1 MIKVIIFDLDGVLVD
16 TKMIH
21 YEALNLALEKFKFEK
36 ISINDHIKI
45 FDGLPT
51 FKKLEILNKKIG
63 LPKKKFSKIN
73 EYKQKITLKILKKK
87 IKKNKKLI
95 NLFKFLHKDHKIAV
109 ATNAVKSTLNICL
122 NKLEL
127 KKYVDYKLSNE
138 DIKHPKPNPEIYLRI
153 FVHFGV
159 YPSNALV
166 FEDSHYGREAAVSSG
181 AQLYPIKDIKD
192 LNTKNIKL
200 FLKSKKT
207 NHTKNIS
214 WEDNKMNVLIPMA
227 GAGKRFAD
235 AGYIFPK
242 PLIEINNKP
251 MIQWVIES
259 LNLKAN
265 YIFIIQKEHQKKY
278 NIRSVL
284 NVLQPNCKI
293 IELDHVTEGAACTTL
308 LAKKFINNSDP
319 LIIANS
325 DQYIKWNSSKAI
337 YDFSSKNL
345 DGAILTFEAIH
356 PKWSY
361 AKCDEQGFVTEV
373 AEKKVISKNAT
384 VGVYYWKH
392 GSSYVSS
399 AEKMIKKNIRVNNE
413 FYVCP
418 VYNEFILEKK
428 KVKVY
433 DVDEMQGLGTPEDLN
448 NFLRKLK

>member
-21 YEALNLALEKFKFEK
+21 YEALNLALEKFKFKK
-36 ISINDHIKI
+36 ISINDHIKN

-63 LPKKKFSKIN
+63 LPKKGFSKIN
-73 EYKQKITLKILKKK
+73 EYKQKITSKILKKK
-87 IKKNKKLI
+87 IKKNNKLI
-95 NLFKFLHKDHKIAV
+95 NLFKFLHKDYKIAV

-127 KKYVDYKLSNE
+127 NKYIDYKLSNE
-138 DIKHPKPNPEIYLRI
+138 DINHPKPNPEIYLRI
-153 FVHFGV
+153 FLHFGV

-181 AQLYPIKDIKD
+181 AQLYPIKEIKD
-192 LNTKNIKL
+192 LNAKSIKL
-200 FLKSKKT
+200 FLNSKKT
-207 NHTKNIS
+207 NHIKNIS

-433 DVDEMQGLGTPEDLN
+433 NVDEMQGLGTPEDLN